1 LKDSRDT
8 LTLKEQDLMEHF
20 KKTYATLSKSREVH
34 RLKLKPSLAN
44 LKAENLEDLED
55 AEIKRLE
62 KVSSLIKSVR
72 SGILSEEKR
81 VLQKFVVR
89 VINACHIMHIMF
101 DSLLHPSDNVPDD
114 ARPPARRTLKHL
126 MRHQTREQNSSPPE
140 AANDSGLERR
150 KFLTLKYAG
159 LKLSHKA
166 VMKEIGQIIKKD
178 DVECSKIVSDGSG
191 NAIDV
196 SENVISDIN
205 PLDGM
210 DSSPD
215 ITSFK
220 NRCNKVAIRTRQQI
234 YEGYV
239 NSLRSRL
246 HDVFSQ
252 IRFKQQEE
260 RTWSE
265 QFAQLCAQMKE
276 P

>member
-1 LKDSRDT
+1 
-8 LTLKEQDLMEHF
+8 M
-20 KKTYATLSKSREVH
+20 
-34 RLKLKPSLAN
+34 
-44 LKAENLEDLED
+44 
-55 AEIKRLE
+55 
-62 KVSSLIKSVR
+62 
-72 SGILSEEKR
+72 G
-81 VLQKFVVR
+81 
-89 VINACHIMHIMF
+89 
-101 DSLLHPSDNVPDD
+101 
-114 ARPPARRTLKHL
+114 TLKHL
-126 MRHQTREQNSSPPE
+126 MRHQAREQNSSPPE

-196 SENVISDIN
+196 SENVTSDIN